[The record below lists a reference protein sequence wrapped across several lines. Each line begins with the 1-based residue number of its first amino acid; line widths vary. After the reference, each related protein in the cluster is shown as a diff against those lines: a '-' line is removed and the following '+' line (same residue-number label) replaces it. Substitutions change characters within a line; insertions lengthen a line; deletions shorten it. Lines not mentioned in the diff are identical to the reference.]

1 MFFGMKCPFCKSKNI
16 IKKGKRKTKYKLK
29 QIFYCKNCGKYFVG
43 DEIHYKMYP
52 AKVVINA
59 INYYNLGYTLEETSK
74 LVNRRFKVKTSESSV
89 QRWLSEFSD
98 VCFFRKIRKQ
108 VFKNF
113 NKGEVVFTS
122 CFKHQ
127 GLEYVFKYHRAK
139 IERYA
144 IGYPGLVEYIKRFE
158 QGCPENMFEG
168 GERCS
173 QIKLDVDIG
182 KFGSKTQACS
192 LAELALHAVE
202 DNRKRH
208 DMVEE
213 FMLINDTATVACEV
227 PVWFWDKKMDIN
239 ISGHIDL
246 LQIRQGKI
254 YVLDYKP
261 KASME
266 NEQKV
271 ASQLYLYARG
281 LSFRTGITL
290 KVFRCAWFD
299 KSDYYEFS
307 PSMVRMK
314 KV

>member
-1 MFFGMKCPFCKSKNI
+1 MRCPECKSGNV

-29 QIFYCKNCGKYFVG
+29 QIFYCKTCGKYFV
-43 DEIHYKMYP
+43 EEEMHWKMYP
-52 AKVVINA
+52 AKIVINA

-74 LVNRRFKVKTSESSV
+74 QVNRRFKVKTSESSV

-113 NKGEVVFTS
+113 SKGEVVFTN

-127 GLEYVFKYHRAK
+127 GLEYVFKYHRGK
-139 IERYA
+139 LERYA
-144 IGYPGLVEYIKRFE
+144 TGYPGLVEYIKRFE
-158 QGCPENMFEG
+158 QGCPENRFEG

-173 QIKLDVDIG
+173 QIKLDVEIRKSG
-182 KFGSKTQACS
+182 KKTQACS
-192 LAELALHAVE
+192 LAELVLQAVE

-213 FMLINDTATVACEV
+213 FMIINDTATVACEV
-227 PVWFWDKKMDIN
+227 PVWYWDKKMDIN

-246 LQIRQGKI
+246 LQIRSDKI

-261 KASME
+261 GAAWE
-266 NEQKV
+266 DEQKV

-281 LSFRTGITL
+281 LSFRTGIPL
-290 KVFRCAWFD
+290 NRFRCAWFD
-299 KSDYYEFS
+299 ESDYFEFS
-307 PSMVRMK
+307 PSRVRMK